1 MRILLAKYFAR
12 RWYFSPTGDGRWVKN
27 TRLEQD
33 LSPLVPLSTFVERGK
48 IEDP

>member
-1 MRILLAKYFAR
+1 VFHGWLA
-12 RWYFSPTGDGRWVKN
+12 SPTGDEWRVKN

-33 LSPLVPLSTFVERGK
+33 LSPCPPLHEIERGK